1 MKGFV
6 QDIEGIAIKNT
17 EFRQVLYTAKNCQP
31 VVMALEPKGES
42 RHERLKRSSPSRHGT
57 RSRALTK

>member
-17 EFRQVLYTAKNCQP
+17 EFRQVHYTAKNCQP

-42 RHERLKRSSPSRHGT
+42 RHERLV
-57 RSRALTK
+57 RSRRRSAN